1 QLVQTVEDHHGS
13 TGEEQTFD
21 HVRWGSTL
29 VMGGEPGFDVVQAV
43 LTNKDKAFSQSG
55 WEYFIGPFFRRGLML
70 LDFDEHMFHR
80 RLMQQAFVRPRLEGY
95 LERVISVVGSAA
107 WEPGRLLVYPAMKQL
122 TLDDGTVV
130 HFDGVK
136 RWVYLQVSHD
146 PGQVWVLVFAIC
158 LIVGIGTSL
167 TIRRRRLWVRAAP
180 TDEGRTVV
188 EVGGLARTDQAGY
201 GEEFTRLS
209 TDMLERN
216 K

>member
-1 QLVQTVEDHHGS
+1 MDTQWQSTNAVTLLSEGATKFDPPGITDDAERRTKQIAITGLFAPTALLHGS
-13 TGEEQTFD
+13 ILD
-21 HVRWGSTL
+21 S
-29 VMGGEPGFDVVQAV
+29 GFPDLKDPAVAVDVLRGDLGIDSGRGQSIFTVDQAMV
-43 LTNKDKAFSQSG
+43 DQ
-55 WEYFIGPFFRRGLML
+55 
-70 LDFDEHMFHR
+70 
-80 RLMQQAFVRPRLEGY
+80 
-95 LERVISVVGSAA
+95 
-107 WEPGRLLVYPAMKQL
+107 GRLKRVARQNLRPGEQL